1 MLDSQQHLLQVPLE
15 KQSSLA
21 ERMNAAKPSTP
32 AAIADIIPR
41 GDTWGIILA
50 SLGVI
55 TVIISLLVQFSVIDN
70 GSSNQLT
77 VDAEVSKNIWGIF
90 TGIILFV
97 VGYVLWITFSSF
109 KHKYLAIFLLAFSSY
124 IVANFAVMLSLY
136 QVQLTKV

>member
-1 MLDSQQHLLQVPLE
+1 LLDSQQHLLQVPLE

>member
-1 MLDSQQHLLQVPLE
+1 
-15 KQSSLA
+15 
-21 ERMNAAKPSTP
+21 MNASKPPTAGIKPP
-32 AAIADIIPR
+32 AAIADIVPR
-41 GDTWGIILA
+41 GDTWGIILS

-77 VDAEVSKNIWGIF
+77 VDAEVSKNIWGVF

-97 VGYVLWITFSSF
+97 VGYVLWITFSDF
-109 KHKYLAIFLLAFSSY
+109 KHKYLATFLLAFSSY

>member
-1 MLDSQQHLLQVPLE
+1 
-15 KQSSLA
+15 
-21 ERMNAAKPSTP
+21 MNSAVAKVSTGVT
-32 AAIADIIPR
+32 DIIPR

-50 SLGVI
+50 CLGVI
-55 TVIISLLVQFSVIDN
+55 TVVISLVVQFNVIDN

-77 VDAEVSKNIWGIF
+77 IDSEVSKNIWGVF
-90 TGIILFV
+90 TGIILFI

-109 KHKYLAIFLLAFSSY
+109 KHKYLATFLLAFSSY

>member
-1 MLDSQQHLLQVPLE
+1 
-15 KQSSLA
+15 
-21 ERMNAAKPSTP
+21 MNAAKPATPGIKPP
-32 AAIADIIPR
+32 AAIADIVPR

-77 VDAEVSKNIWGIF
+77 VDAEVSKNIWGVF
-90 TGIILFV
+90 TGIILFI
-97 VGYVLWITFSSF
+97 VGYVLWISFSSF
-109 KHKYLAIFLLAFSSY
+109 KHKYLAVFLLAFSSY

>member
-1 MLDSQQHLLQVPLE
+1 
-15 KQSSLA
+15 
-21 ERMNAAKPSTP
+21 MNAAKPSIAGIKTP

-50 SLGVI
+50 SMGVI
-55 TVIISLLVQFSVIDN
+55 TVVISLLIQFSVIDN

-77 VDAEVSKNIWGIF
+77 IDAEVSKNIWGVF
-90 TGIILFV
+90 TGLILFI
-97 VGYVLWITFSSF
+97 VGYVLWLTFSGF
-109 KHKYLAIFLLAFSSY
+109 KHKYLAVFMLAFSSY